1 MVVMRIAM
9 IMRSGVDSDGSD
21 VDVVIMRSG
30 VDSDDNEKWCG

>member
-1 MVVMRIAM
+1 M